1 MDTILTGIIALAA
14 IVSPVITTILNH
26 RFEIKVVK
34 IKQDD
39 EKNRAI
45 EAFLSEILSLGSI
58 NVLEFNGFSENAL
71 AISRYFP
78 EKTNQELMRFIV
90 ALNRKKNEQTEHNP
104 ESRATFAGLGFEV
117 LTHKEHPEFL
127 GAGEFSTFYDVINHF
142 VEESK
147 KL

>member
-1 MDTILTGIIALAA
+1 MDNIFTVIVALVAII
-14 IVSPVITTILNH
+14 SPVLTTVLNH
-26 RFEIKVVK
+26 RFELKVVK

-45 EAFLSEILSLGSI
+45 EAFLSEILLLGSI
-58 NVLEFNGFSENAL
+58 NVLEFNGFSESAL
-71 AISRYFP
+71 VISRYFP

-90 ALNRKKNEQTEHNP
+90 ALNRKKNEQAEHNP
-104 ESRATFAGLGFEV
+104 KSNATFAGLGFEV
-117 LTHKEHPEFL
+117 LTHKEHPEYL
-127 GAGEFSTFYDVINHF
+127 GAGEFSSFYDVVNHF